1 MGASGSDL
9 SWDKIHSATGQL
21 FSEKNIG
28 TTAAG
33 LSLFALPWLAGYSPF
48 LAQLGGAA
56 AVKSIMGES
65 EEEKKA
71 KRLRELQSQALE
83 KIAALS
89 EGGLPSALTDPIEEK
104 YSNLAEQQ
112 GSFLAGQFGA
122 AGLGGTDLYRNKALD
137 LQQSLGKQYTRELG
151 DLQYKLQMG
160 SLGQILGM
168 QPEYYQPGYADVIE
182 SLGMLGSE
190 PS

>member
-33 LSLFALPWLAGYSPF
+33 LSLAALPWLAGHSPF
-48 LAQLGGAA
+48 LAKLGGAA
-56 AVKSIMGES
+56 AVKSLMGKS
-65 EEEKKA
+65 DEEKEYE
-71 KRLRELQSQALE
+71 RLRELQAQALE
-83 KIAALS
+83 KLAALS
-89 EGGLPSALTDPIEEK
+89 EGDLPSSLTDPIEEK

-112 GSFLAGQFGA
+112 GNFLAGQFGA
-122 AGLGGTDLYRNKALD
+122 AGLGGTNLYRDKALG

-160 SLGQILGM
+160 ALGQIMDM

-182 SLGMLGSE
+182 SLGLLGSE
-190 PS
+190 